1 MTREMDLETRVYLRE
16 LRQARR
22 TRERLARERD
32 RLQAEAD
39 AWNAAHPPRVPVVV
53 TLDLGAQF
61 PTFTRSIAWIVCD
74 HVSILVDGISGGYL
88 LSRCRLDLSR
98 AGVVAGEAARNL
110 AAAYHPNPEATP

>member
-1 MTREMDLETRVYLRE
+1 MGLGTRAYLRE
-16 LRQARR
+16 LRAGRAAEKRKAARD
-22 TRERLARERD
+22 AA
-32 RLQAEAD
+32 LQAEAD

-110 AAAYHPNPEATP
+110 AAAYHPHREDAP